1 MIKFGQSAIND
12 IYFGNVNVNKVY
24 FGSTLIFEKE
34 SSPELLYEFT
44 KRMETLYNTIDDFV
58 KSAFFYGNA
67 EGGQSVKSPTLK
79 MVGKNLFDG
88 VIRGGI
94 PGENIQDSIY
104 KNTGYTEVEANK
116 NYVIKADKVLDGIY
130 FLNANKETIS
140 TQGARYDTERITTP
154 DGCAYISV
162 QFFNT
167 TPTQVQIEEG
177 TDPTTY
183 EPHKSIT
190 LTTPSDLQLRSVGET
205 RDVLNALTG
214 QLIQRVGE
222 DGNTLDQETIRTINM
237 TMVDQDGNNVSTL
250 KTFND
255 ITHVIVTSNTSI
267 LPTVNIGVAFNS
279 NSVQVIS
286 EDQNSISSTQAN
298 IEETINN
305 QSQEIETAMIGITE
319 IYEQQV

>member
-12 IYFGNVNVNKVY
+12 IYFGNVNISKVY

-44 KRMETLYNTIDDFV
+44 KRMETLYNTIDDSI
-58 KSAFFYGNA
+58 KSVFFYGNT

-94 PGENIQDSIY
+94 PGENIPNSIY

-116 NYVIKADKVLDGIY
+116 NYVIKADRVLDGIY

-154 DGCAYISV
+154 DGCAYISA

-183 EPHKSIT
+183 EPYKSIT
-190 LTTPSDLQLRSVGET
+190 LTTPSDLQLRKVNET
-205 RDVLNALTG
+205 RDVLNLLTG
-214 QLIQRVGE
+214 QLTQRIGE
-222 DGNTLDQETIRTINM
+222 DGNILDQEIVRTANLTI
-237 TMVDQDGNNVSTL
+237 VDQNGNNVSTL
-250 KTFND
+250 KTFSD
-255 ITHVIVTSNTSI
+255 ITHIIIASNTDV
-267 LPTVNIGVAFNS
+267 LPTVKIGVAFDS
-279 NSVQVIS
+279 NSVQTVS
-286 EDQNSISSTQAN
+286 EAQNSISSTQAN

-305 QSQEIETAMIGITE
+305 QSQETETTMIGVTE
-319 IYEQQV
+319 IYEQRV